1 MPAIRDEVNEEMRGV
16 GQLCDFDGM
25 HRVDG
30 YAYMCRVHL
39 VPSPTW
45 T

>member
-30 YAYMCRVHL
+30 YAYMLIILYLITIIDR
-39 VPSPTW
+39 
-45 T
+45 